1 LRDVSPGDGEV
12 PVPPPVDEVPP
23 YDRFCDLVM
32 TGGVASGV
40 VYPWAIVELARHYRF
55 RSIGGTSVGAMAAV
69 LAAAAEYGRRVGF
82 QKSFEVLRR
91 TPGALGEVLPD
102 GRTRMWS
109 LFQANPKGQRLVRLW
124 GLIGCG
130 RDEPNL
136 EPEPGPKAEP
146 EPEPELKAESGAA
159 KPRTAQKKMPS
170 LKTTFALAV
179 RKVIWAYKWPIA
191 AGVVLGL
198 VPCALAGWFFPTDA
212 AMLLGK
218 VWFRPPGPEMAS
230 VVSVV
235 SSALGWLVM
244 VVVALSAVLAV
255 MVLGGLLGFLW
266 ALWRDVRIGLIDN
279 NLGLCKGGTVELP
292 GPEGKRPGLS
302 EWLHEGIQSSAGFK
316 TTDRP
321 RTFRDFWCAPAMPGA
336 PHLACTEDDPLD
348 HRSVDLQLIT
358 TNVTHGRPYRLPL
371 FDRSSCLYYKPTE
384 LEGYL
389 PPDVLEAM
397 VALSRRYEKK
407 SVSDPESIPNQ
418 DEFYELPGLDM
429 PLVFAARLSLSFP
442 LLFSA
447 VPLWAI
453 DYEAERDKRVLRRC
467 LFTDGGVSS
476 NFPVHLFDAAMPM
489 WPTFGMWLDQ
499 KHPNRPPRPEDRDQ
513 DVWLPERIELG
524 WGDNWDRFDPQAT
537 DPKSAEGPVHLDS
550 NGARL
555 KFLFGFLGAVGTSM
569 KDWRDLT
576 SMRLPHM
583 RNRVARLR
591 LERGEGGLHI
601 GMSRKQIL
609 SMAHRYGTA
618 TGKLFVERYAD
629 PNDDVARA
637 WSEQRWV
644 RLALLI
650 DGLKERL
657 NGLKA
662 SAELS
667 AYTEPLPE
675 AIERSTRDA
684 PLKQRDFVVKLS
696 PEEATSVRTALDEL
710 IQLESEL
717 QQNEAKAT
725 DLFPKPELRLRAP
738 L

>member
-1 LRDVSPGDGEV
+1 LRDVSPGDDEV
-12 PVPPPVDEVPP
+12 LVPPPLDEVPP

-40 VYPWAIVELARHYRF
+40 VYPWAIVEIARSYRF

-69 LAAAAEYGRRVGF
+69 LAAAAEYGRRVGH
-82 QKSFEVLRR
+82 QQSFEVLRR
-91 TPGALGEVLPD
+91 TPSALGEVLPD
-102 GRTRMWS
+102 GRTRMLS
-109 LFQANPKGQRLVRLW
+109 LFQANEYGQRLITIW
-124 GLIGCG
+124 GLIGQG
-130 RDEPNL
+130 QRQ
-136 EPEPGPKAEP
+136 PETST
-146 EPEPELKAESGAA
+146 SGLNATSDTQ
-159 KPRTAQKKMPS
+159 RTILP
-170 LKTTFALAV
+170 LKTTFTSAV
-179 RKVIWAYKWPIA
+179 RNVISVYWEPIA
-191 AGVVLGL
+191 LGL
-198 VPCALAGWFFPTDA
+198 LLGLLACALVAWVFPGA
-212 AMLLGK
+212 ALEVLNKARFPQKGPELPSVLATVSATITFPMMLLAA
-218 VWFRPPGPEMAS
+218 P
-230 VVSVV
+230 
-235 SSALGWLVM
+235 
-244 VVVALSAVLAV
+244 VVALSTVL
-255 MVLGGLLGFLW
+255 LGGLLGFLW
-266 ALWRDVRIGLIDN
+266 AVWRDVRLGLIEN
-279 NLGLCKGGTVELP
+279 NLGLCKGGTVESP

-302 EWLHEGIQSSAGFK
+302 EWLHEGIQSSAGLK
-316 TTDRP
+316 KTDRP
-321 RTFRDFWCAPAMPGA
+321 LTFRDLWCAPAMPGA

-348 HRSVDLQLIT
+348 QRSVDLQLIT

-371 FDRSSCLYYKPTE
+371 FDKASCLYYKPTE
-384 LEGYL
+384 LKDYL

-397 VALSRRYEKK
+397 VAVSRRYEKK
-407 SVSDPESIPNQ
+407 SDSDPDDIPNQ

-476 NFPVHLFDAAMPM
+476 NFPVHLFDAAMPK

-499 KHPNRPPRPEDRDQ
+499 KHPNRPPRPRDQDQ
-513 DVWLPERIELG
+513 DVWLPEHIGKG
-524 WGDNWDRFDPQAT
+524 WGDNWDRFDPEAT
-537 DPKSAEGPVHLDS
+537 DPKSAEGEVRLNS
-550 NGARL
+550 IGSRL

-601 GMSRKQIL
+601 GMSRQQIL

-618 TGKLFVERYAD
+618 TGKLFVERYAN
-629 PNDDVARA
+629 PTEDVAQA

-657 NGLKA
+657 DGLKA

-667 AYTEPLPE
+667 AYTKPFVE
-675 AIERSTRDA
+675 AIKGATIKAAIRSNSPSKSKTLSKEQAVSLQTTLD
-684 PLKQRDFVVKLS
+684 KLT
-696 PEEATSVRTALDEL
+696 ELEA
-710 IQLESEL
+710 EL
-717 QQNEAKAT
+717 QRIEEQSANY
-725 DLFPKPELRLRAP
+725 FPKPELRLRAP

>member
-1 LRDVSPGDGEV
+1 
-12 PVPPPVDEVPP
+12 VDEVPP

-82 QKSFEVLRR
+82 QRSFEVLRR

-124 GLIGCG
+124 GLIGSG

-136 EPEPGPKAEP
+136 EPEPGPKVEP
-146 EPEPELKAESGAA
+146 EHELKAESGAA
-159 KPRTAQKKMPS
+159 RPRTAQKKMPS

-179 RKVIWAYKWPIA
+179 RKVICAYKWPIA

-302 EWLHEGIQSSAGFK
+302 EWLHEGIQSSAGLK

-321 RTFRDFWCAPAMPGA
+321 LTFRDLWCAPAMPGA
-336 PHLACTEDDPLD
+336 PHLACTEDEPLD
-348 HRSVDLQLIT
+348 QRSVDLQLIT

-371 FDRSSCLYYKPTE
+371 FDKASCLYYKPTE
-384 LEGYL
+384 LKDYL

-397 VALSRRYEKK
+397 VAVSRRYEKK
-407 SVSDPESIPNQ
+407 SDSDPDDIPNQ

-476 NFPVHLFDAAMPM
+476 NFPVHLFDAAMPK

-499 KHPNRPPRPEDRDQ
+499 KHPNRPPRPRDQDQ
-513 DVWLPERIELG
+513 DVWLPEHIGKG
-524 WGDNWDRFDPQAT
+524 WGDNWDRFDPEAT
-537 DPKSAEGPVHLDS
+537 DPKSAEGEVRLNS
-550 NGARL
+550 IGSRL

-601 GMSRKQIL
+601 GMSRQQIL

-618 TGKLFVERYAD
+618 TGKLFVERYAN
-629 PNDDVARA
+629 PTEDVAQA

-657 NGLKA
+657 DGLKA

-667 AYTEPLPE
+667 AYTKPFVE
-675 AIERSTRDA
+675 AIKGATIKAAIRSNSPSKSKTLSKEQAVSLQTTLD
-684 PLKQRDFVVKLS
+684 KLT
-696 PEEATSVRTALDEL
+696 ELEA
-710 IQLESEL
+710 EL
-717 QQNEAKAT
+717 QRIEEQSANY
-725 DLFPKPELRLRAP
+725 FPKPELRLRAP